1 MVYDNVPNDLMV
13 SIDRWGPSKSSAGQT
28 GLTQDCQDH
37 PRSTR
42 VGKSCKTWK
51 KNKDHVWTINWHIL
65 ISVIFIQQ
73 QHWGKDMCKLNCH
86 TFHMSMPQKYLRSK
100 YQHSHW
106 LHVLISRGSAP
117 CYHYES
123 VTSQLVLPPAPRWSF
138 SAELREGKTDP
149 ATTFH

>member
-1 MVYDNVPNDLMV
+1 MVYDNVPNDLIV

-51 KNKDHVWTINWHIL
+51 KQRPCMNNQLTHFDISDFYSTTTLRQRYVQIKLSHFPYVNATEIL
-65 ISVIFIQQ
+65 EKQIPTFTLTACIDISGQRAFLSL
-73 QHWGKDMCKLNCH
+73 WKCDK
-86 TFHMSMPQKYLRSK
+86 P
-100 YQHSHW
+100 
-106 LHVLISRGSAP
+106 
-117 CYHYES
+117 
-123 VTSQLVLPPAPRWSF
+123 TSPAPAPRWSF